1 MYEYRRLSSRIVNV
15 NLKLLLS
22 FDFQGQVW
30 GVAYKVS
37 KQNVERAL
45 GELYKREISLGGY
58 QLLQMSFSCNEKP
71 SHTFVVMVYIATPEN
86 PLYLGPATP
95 EQLVTEI
102 ASAEGHAGHNAEY
115 VIRLADF
122 MREKVPDFEEEH
134 LFELEKL
141 LRKELGLCTKTNFK
155 WFIVLTEL
163 QCLAWFYWSPGFSA
177 GFVVS
182 PLSFQAQVYDVSRY
196 VIAHP
201 GKEAILRN
209 AGGDSTEGFRQQ
221 PAHRVVKNHIAT
233 LLKTFY
239 IGHVLSEETHAE

>member
-1 MYEYRRLSSRIVNV
+1 MIENSNSQTENSEDPPKNVWIFGYGSLIWKPDFEFEDCVVGHIQGFVRRFWQGSTWHRGNAKKPGRVATLVED
-15 NLKLLLS
+15 K
-22 FDFQGQVW
+22 QGQVW

-45 GELYKREISLGGY
+45 GKLYEREISLGGY

-71 SHTFVVMVYIATPEN
+71 SHTFVVMVYIAKPEN

-141 LRKELGLCTKTNFK
+141 LRKELGLCTKTNAPWRQLEHNFK
-155 WFIVLTEL
+155 
-163 QCLAWFYWSPGFSA
+163 
-177 GFVVS
+177 
-182 PLSFQAQVYDVSRY
+182 
-196 VIAHP
+196 
-201 GKEAILRN
+201 
-209 AGGDSTEGFRQQ
+209 
-221 PAHRVVKNHIAT
+221 
-233 LLKTFY
+233 
-239 IGHVLSEETHAE
+239 

>member
-1 MYEYRRLSSRIVNV
+1 MHFSLVMLCKITPKKFP
-15 NLKLLLS
+15 LKREHRVVTVYFLMTFSFALPTSYLLLS

-45 GELYKREISLGGY
+45 GELYEREISLGGY
-58 QLLQMSFSCNEKP
+58 QLLQLSFSCKEKP

-86 PLYLGPATP
+86 PHYLGPATP

-141 LRKELGLCTKTNFK
+141 LRKELGLCTKTNAPWRQLEHNFK
-155 WFIVLTEL
+155 
-163 QCLAWFYWSPGFSA
+163 
-177 GFVVS
+177 
-182 PLSFQAQVYDVSRY
+182 
-196 VIAHP
+196 
-201 GKEAILRN
+201 
-209 AGGDSTEGFRQQ
+209 
-221 PAHRVVKNHIAT
+221 
-233 LLKTFY
+233 
-239 IGHVLSEETHAE
+239 